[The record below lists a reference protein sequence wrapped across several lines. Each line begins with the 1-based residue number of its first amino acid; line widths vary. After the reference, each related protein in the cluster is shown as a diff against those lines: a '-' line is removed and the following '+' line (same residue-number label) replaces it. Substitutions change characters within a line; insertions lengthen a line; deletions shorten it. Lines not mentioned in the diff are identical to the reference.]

1 MMDTAS
7 TLAATVITAGDP
19 SKALMK
25 ARFFQAIPGGYAEG
39 DVVVGASVPIVRE
52 IAKRAPTNVTPDDM
66 SQLLDHEVHE
76 VRLLAAVLMSDLCK
90 RRSTAPGTRR
100 QIVGLALDK
109 AERLNN
115 WDLVDT
121 VAPHVTGPW
130 LATLPPHEQWAILDP
145 LLESPVVWRRRLA
158 MVSMFG
164 PLRAGDVELPL
175 AVAARL
181 LDDEHDLI
189 HKAVG
194 WLLRDVGLRDRAA
207 LDDFLD
213 KNAATM
219 PRTALRYALEK
230 HEPTRK
236 AHYMALHRNPPAD
249 WVAKL
254 P

>member
-7 TLAATVITAGDP
+7 TLAATVIAAGDP
-19 SKALMK
+19 SRALMK

-90 RRSTAPGTRR
+90 RRSTAP
-100 QIVGLALDK
+100 
-109 AERLNN
+109 
-115 WDLVDT
+115 

-130 LATLPPHEQWAILDP
+130 LAKLPPHEQWAILDP
-145 LLESPVVWRRRLA
+145 LLDSPVVWRRRLA

-230 HEPTRK
+230 HEPARK
-236 AHYMALHRNPPAD
+236 THYMALHRNPPAD